1 MMGIQLNDQII
12 KPQEALTRVI
22 ENREILHDEMQS
34 LMRQIIEGKMSP
46 VLISAII
53 SGLRV
58 KKETIGEIVAA
69 AQVMRK
75 FVTKVDTVDLQNLV
89 DTCGTGGDIVHTFN
103 ISTASAFVAAA
114 AGARIAKHGGRSV
127 SSKSGSADVLETLGV
142 NLNQTSQQVAQAIN
156 EIGVGF
162 MFAPNFHSAM
172 KHVTLI
178 RRELGVRTLFNI
190 LGPLTNPAGA
200 KNQVLGVFSPELVG
214 ILARVLQRLDS
225 HHVMVVHGQDGL
237 DEITTASE
245 TRVGELLHGKVTE
258 YTIKPEDFGMKT
270 ANIATITVQ
279 DSTQSKD
286 MLLSV
291 LNNQPGTALDIV
303 LLNAGATIYVAGVAE
318 SLEQGVE
325 KARIAV
331 KSGLARK
338 KLQGLIEFTKKNN
351 FKP

>member
-1 MMGIQLNDQII
+1 M

-22 ENREILHDEMQS
+22 EHREILHDEMLS
-34 LMRQIIEGKMSP
+34 LMRQILEGKMSP
-46 VLISAII
+46 VLIAAII

-69 AQVMRK
+69 AQVMRE
-75 FVTKVDTVDLQNLV
+75 FVTKVGVTDLQNLV
-89 DTCGTGGDIVHTFN
+89 DTCGTGGDTAHTFN
-103 ISTASAFVAAA
+103 ISTAAAFVAAA

-127 SSKSGSADVLETLGV
+127 SSKSGSADVLEILGV

-156 EIGVGF
+156 KIGIGF

-172 KHVTLI
+172 KHVTPV

-237 DEITTASE
+237 DEITTANE
-245 TRVGELLHGKVTE
+245 TRVGELRHNKVIE

-270 ANIATITVQ
+270 VSITTITVQ

-291 LNNQPGTALDIV
+291 LDNQPGTALDIV
-303 LLNAGATIYVAGVAE
+303 LLNAGAAIYVAGVTE
-318 SLEQGVE
+318 SLAQGVE
-325 KARIAV
+325 KARMAV
-331 KSGLARK
+331 KSGLARE
-338 KLQGLIEFTKKNN
+338 KLQELVKFTNKKQS
-351 FKP
+351 